1 MQSIRESE
9 IAILNNEGII
19 DKIIIDNIML
29 DRRAIKAILKT
40 LEENIEED
48 I

>member
-9 IAILNNEGII
+9 IAILNNEDII